1 MLKGKSVTLRL
12 IREEDLPDLYD
23 HVENLENRG
32 EFWPLAIQSLTQ
44 LKKDFAEHGFWK
56 DDFGSLVIVDNE
68 SGKVAGQMFWFKT
81 VQYMTELEIG
91 YIMYETA
98 LRSRGGTTEALK
110 LLTRYLFDSKP
121 VNRIRLCIA
130 TGNGPSRRVAE
141 KAGYIHEGTQR
152 GAQWNRGKLYDME
165 LYAVT
170 RADAAKMAMAEGEAT
185 TTGGQASA

>member
-1 MLKGKSVTLRL
+1 LLKGKAITLRPL
-12 IREEDLPDLYD
+12 HEQDLPALYE
-23 HVENLENRG
+23 HMMNLENRG

-44 LKKDFAEHGFWK
+44 LKKDFAEHGFWR
-56 DDFGSLVIVDNE
+56 DDFGSLVIVENE
-68 SGKVAGQMFWFKT
+68 GGNVAGQMFWFKT

-110 LLTRYLFDSKP
+110 LLTGYLFDSKP

-130 TGNGPSRRVAE
+130 TDNGPSRRVAE
-141 KAGYIHEGTQR
+141 KSGYIHEGTQR
-152 GAQWNRGKLYDME
+152 GAQWNRGKLHDME

-170 RADAAKMAMAEGEAT
+170 RDDWAGR
-185 TTGGQASA
+185 GV

>member
-1 MLKGKSVTLRL
+1 MLKGKGVMLRPVQ
-12 IREEDLPDLYD
+12 EDDIPALYE
-23 HVENLENRG
+23 HIINLENRG
-32 EFWPLAIQSLTQ
+32 EFWPLQIQSLTQ
-44 LKKDFAEHGFWK
+44 LKKDFAEHGFWR

-68 SGKVAGQMFWFKT
+68 SGKVAGQVFWFKT

-152 GAQWNRGKLYDME
+152 GAQWNRGRLYDME
-165 LYAVT
+165 LYALT
-170 RADAAKMAMAEGEAT
+170 RADAERQAEA
-185 TTGGQASA
+185 